1 MKNIL
6 IINASAN
13 TRDSFSRKLSE
24 AFLGHLN
31 AAGQNHNIF
40 FRDLADSQI
49 PHITQRWIE
58 ADSKPL
64 GNRSPE
70 DFEVLRTSDSLIA
83 ELHQADIIVLATP
96 MYNWSIPSSLKAYLD
111 QVMRFNETFI
121 MGSRADGKRYRGLLE
136 NKVLFL
142 LFARGSQG
150 YGKGERNE
158 HMDFQSKYLQMV
170 FGIMGI
176 EKIYE
181 LAINGTKRNNREL
194 DGELTALK
202 EQIAFKLGL
211 EFGEQDLNNPNT
223 ATEAP
228 IDL

>member
-13 TRDSFSRKLSE
+13 IHDSFSRTLSE
-24 AFLGHLN
+24 AFLGHLESSRYN
-31 AAGQNHNIF
+31 YNVC
-40 FRDLADSQI
+40 FRDLADSRI
-49 PHITQRWIE
+49 PHISQSWIE
-58 ADSKPL
+58 ADSKAPAERNRKEL
-64 GNRSPE
+64 G
-70 DFEVLRTSDSLIA
+70 VLRTSESLIA
-83 ELHQADIIVLATP
+83 ELHHADIIVLATP

-121 MGSRADGKRYRGLLE
+121 VGSKQDGKQYKGLLE
-136 NKVLFL
+136 NKALFL
-142 LFARGSQG
+142 LFSRGSQG

-181 LAINGTKRNNREL
+181 LAINGTKRNNQEL
-194 DGELTALK
+194 ERELTALK
-202 EQIAFKLGL
+202 EQIAFRHVL
-211 EFGEQDLNNPNT
+211 EFGKQDLNT
-223 ATEAP
+223 T
-228 IDL
+228 IGTRSIS

>member
-13 TRDSFSRKLSE
+13 SRDSFSRKLSE
-24 AFLGHLN
+24 AFLGYLN
-31 AAGQNHNIF
+31 AAGYDHNIC
-40 FRDLADSQI
+40 FRDLANSQI
-49 PHITQRWIE
+49 PHISQSWIE

-70 DFEVLRTSDSLIA
+70 DFKLLSTSDSLIA
-83 ELHQADIIVLATP
+83 ELHHADIIVLATP

-111 QVMRFNETFI
+111 QVIRFNETFVT
-121 MGSRADGKRYRGLLE
+121 GSKADAKRYLGLLE

-142 LFARGSQG
+142 LFSRGSQG

-158 HMDFQSKYLQMV
+158 HMDFQSRYLEMV

-181 LAINGTKRNNREL
+181 LAINGTKRNNQQLEE
-194 DGELTALK
+194 ELTVLK
-202 EQIAFKLGL
+202 EQIAFQLNL
-211 EFGEQDLNNPNT
+211 EFGKQDLNT
-223 ATEAP
+223 AP
-228 IDL
+228 DSPSVL